1 MSAGDVA
8 AFLLDYDEPPSV
20 SAGNA
25 ADFIIMN
32 SENEFEEPVGTE
44 QVQGLEES
52 ASDPVEDLRELLA
65 GLGYESNTGGVA
77 SSLQTTSRPVQSQA
91 EMMKSIG
98 DGISLGKTNT
108 PYRKLPLQLRL
119 SEKQ

>member
-8 AFLLDYDEPPSV
+8 AFLVDFDEAPSV

-44 QVQGLEES
+44 QLQES
-52 ASDPVEDLRELLA
+52 NSDPVEDLRELLA
-65 GLGYESNTGGVA
+65 GLGYESNSGSV
-77 SSLQTTSRPVQSQA
+77 SNSLSTPTRPIQSQA
-91 EMMKSIG
+91 EMIKNIG
-98 DGISLGKTNT
+98 DGISLGKTSVT
-108 PYRKLPLQLRL
+108 YKKLPTERRL
-119 SEKQ
+119 SQKQ